1 MKKIII
7 GLLCIFLGMHIFA
20 ENVYLEIELALHKGT
35 EKMYVDEDSEKL
47 SFSKPSY
54 VKKIKGLE
62 KLKSLKTIVFINTA
76 FITDFNF
83 LKDAASLENLIIYGI
98 KISNPDFIKT
108 LHKLKNVILDSCSL
122 YDLSFDLSENPDL
135 EYIDVSYNYLKS
147 LPVIS
152 NNRKLKYINVSYNEI
167 KKTEMRDMG
176 VLIFAAGNDINEKNI
191 ITDDAKKYL
200 PNDIV
205 SLYANY

>member
-135 EYIDVSYNYLKS
+135 EYI
-147 LPVIS
+147 
-152 NNRKLKYINVSYNEI
+152 NVSYNEI

-205 SLYANY
+205 ALYANY